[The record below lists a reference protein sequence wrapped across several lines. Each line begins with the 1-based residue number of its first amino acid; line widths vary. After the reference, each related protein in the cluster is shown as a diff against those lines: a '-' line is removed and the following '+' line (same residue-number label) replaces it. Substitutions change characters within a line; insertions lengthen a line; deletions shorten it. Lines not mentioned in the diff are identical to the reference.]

1 MRSVVTTL
9 LVLHLFTTLLGHAM
23 PTKKGDSTAAGMQLQ
38 QPSHWVNSYKSC
50 NTEKTETIHN
60 WILDVFT
67 MTSEAESMTRDH
79 PAFERYFFRE
89 DFPTFKDMVQSLNSR
104 SSEAL
109 KFNVQCA
116 DYGQKPC
123 PPNQWITIDR
133 SPSSIYTIYVCP
145 NTFNFKVTLAS
156 KPFDNSENGWCRPP
170 HLLKDYVPQARAL
183 LSRMIRIRF
192 QMKGIVTKDYNEN
205 DVTLLT
211 AAGHLKSKYT
221 TLLAQWEQTH
231 LRQQGSPPVRPS
243 LNPESYVASIVEF
256 FFTRKCG
263 KDFDPEKIIRSST
276 EMRSAIEN
284 DEKDHAV
291 RPTGKTMRV
300 TSRQS
305 IVWFYFPPSYSLH
318 YNISFVGPL
327 MFMGITMRVITIL
340 LVLQISVILGHAF
353 PMPGISKGKKGRPPT
368 QSSSSTPA
376 QQRNAGSQTSVPSFP
391 PSHWVKPYQKCNTE
405 KTKTIDNWI
414 MDAFNMTFEAEHITR
429 DHPARRGLGTDQ
441 KYIVRCADNGQKQC
455 PPNTWLAVDIP
466 GHAICICSDMFHHE
480 TAKVKTILSEGTKY

>member
-1 MRSVVTTL
+1 MCGVVTTL

-50 NTEKTETIHN
+50 NTEKTETINN

-79 PAFERYFFRE
+79 PAFARYFFRE
-89 DFPTFKDMVQSLNSR
+89 DFPSFKDMVQSLNSR

-116 DYGQKPC
+116 DYGQRPC

-133 SPSSIYTIYVCP
+133 SSSSIYTIYVCP

-156 KPFDNSENGWCRPP
+156 KPFDSSENGWCRPP

-192 QMKGIVTKDYNEN
+192 QMKGIKTGDYNEN

-231 LRQQGSPPVRPS
+231 PHQQGSPPVRPS
-243 LNPESYVASIVEF
+243 LNPESYVASIV
-256 FFTRKCG
+256 
-263 KDFDPEKIIRSST
+263 
-276 EMRSAIEN
+276 
-284 DEKDHAV
+284 
-291 RPTGKTMRV
+291 
-300 TSRQS
+300 
-305 IVWFYFPPSYSLH
+305 
-318 YNISFVGPL
+318 
-327 MFMGITMRVITIL
+327 
-340 LVLQISVILGHAF
+340 GHTF
-353 PMPGISKGKKGRPPT
+353 PMPGVSKGKKGRPTT
-368 QSSSSTPA
+368 QSSISTAA
-376 QQRNAGSQTSVPSFP
+376 QQRNSGSQTLVPSFP
-391 PSHWVKPYQKCNTE
+391 PSHWVNPYRKCNME
-405 KTKTIDNWI
+405 KTKMIDNWI

-429 DHPARRGLGTDQ
+429 DHPA
-441 KYIVRCADNGQKQC
+441 
-455 PPNTWLAVDIP
+455 TWLALDILE
-466 GHAICICSDMFHHE
+466 HAICICSDMFHHE
-480 TAKVKTILSEGTKY
+480 TAKITLASKPFDDSEDGWCRPPPHDLQLYAFSARALLSRMTRIRLRTAEDYREGDLHIWTSARNLKSNYTTLLAQWEQSNPHQRGYPPIPPEHNTESYAASIVEHQTLPKNSFSCANVEIPSILTKSSGIK